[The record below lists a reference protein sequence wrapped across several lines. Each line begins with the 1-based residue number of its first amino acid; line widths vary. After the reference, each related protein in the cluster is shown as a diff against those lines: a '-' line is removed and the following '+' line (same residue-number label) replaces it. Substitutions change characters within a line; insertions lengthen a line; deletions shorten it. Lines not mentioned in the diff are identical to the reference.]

1 MGINALI
8 LMGLSIIL
16 VYVIFIEIFTI
27 IFRLTG
33 LTNDKARF
41 QVISLF
47 TNSGFT
53 TQEAELIVNSRV
65 RRRIANITML
75 SGFILNVTVISV
87 LVNVF
92 ITLGSAQSSD
102 VLKFFLVIGAFFI
115 FVFILKRLKVFER
128 LFRGVVERVTNRL
141 IYGSGFNIV
150 EVLENVGKNSIAQVQ
165 VLHVPEVLVDKT
177 LEVSNIRK
185 TYMVNVLAIIRGG
198 ETNAN
203 VTKDDVILTDDK
215 VIVFGKIHN
224 IKKLFIREIA
234 TEPSK
239 KPQS

>member
-16 VYVIFIEIFTI
+16 VYIVFIEIFTI

-33 LTNDKARF
+33 LTNDKAKF

-53 TQEAELIVNSRV
+53 TQEAELIVNSRI
-65 RRRIANITML
+65 RRRIANLTML

-92 ITLGSAQSSD
+92 ITLGSAQSND
-102 VLKFFLVIGAFFI
+102 ILKFFLFIGGFFI
-115 FVFILKRLKVFER
+115 LLFILRKLKVFEF
-128 LFRGVVERVTNRL
+128 LLRGIVERVTNRV
-141 IYGSGFNIV
+141 IYGGETNIV
-150 EVLENVGKNSIAQVQ
+150 EILDHFGKNSIAQIRIIN
-165 VLHVPEVLVDKT
+165 LPEILENTT
-177 LEVSNIRK
+177 LEHSDIRK
-185 TYMVNVLAIIRGG
+185 KYSVNVLAIIRGG

-203 VTKDDVILTDDK
+203 VTKDDIIEKDDRI
-215 VIVFGKIHN
+215 IVFGRIQN
-224 IKKLFIREIA
+224 IKKLFIKSDFQE
-234 TEPSK
+234 
-239 KPQS
+239 

>member
-1 MGINALI
+1 MGVNALI

-33 LTNDKARF
+33 LTIDKARF

-53 TQEAELIVNSRV
+53 TQEAELIVNSKV
-65 RRRIANITML
+65 RRRIANVTML
-75 SGFILNVTVISV
+75 SGFVLNVTVISV

-102 VLKFFLVIGAFFI
+102 VLKFFLYIIGFFI
-115 FVFILKRLKVFER
+115 IVFILKKLKIFEFLFRSFIER
-128 LFRGVVERVTNRL
+128 LTNRV
-141 IYGSGFNIV
+141 IYGSGTNII
-150 EVLENVGKNSIAQVQ
+150 EVLDHVGKNSITQVK
-165 VLHVPEVLVDKT
+165 VITVPEPLLDQT
-177 LEVSNIRK
+177 LEKSDIRK
-185 TYMVNVLAIIRGG
+185 NYLINVLAIIRGG

-203 VTKDDVILTDDK
+203 VTKDDFILKDDK
-215 VIVFGKIHN
+215 IIVFGKIQN
-224 IKKLFIREIA
+224 IKRLFL
-234 TEPSK
+234 K
-239 KPQS
+239 Q

>member
-33 LTNDKARF
+33 LTIDKARF

-53 TQEAELIVNSRV
+53 TQEAELIVNSRI
-65 RRRIANITML
+65 RRKIANITML

-102 VLKFFLVIGAFFI
+102 ILKFFLFIGGFFI
-115 FVFILKRLKVFER
+115 IVFILKKLKVFEF
-128 LFRGVVERVTNRL
+128 LFRGFVERVTNRV
-141 IYGSGFNIV
+141 IYGSGTNII
-150 EVLENVGKNSIAQVQ
+150 EVLDHVGKNSIVQVQ
-165 VLHVPEVLVDKT
+165 VINLPDVLMDKT
-177 LEVSNIRK
+177 LEKSDIRQ
-185 TYMVNVLAIIRGG
+185 TFSINVLAIIRAG

-203 VTKDDVILTDDK
+203 VTKDDMIIKDDK
-215 VIVFGKIHN
+215 VIVFGKIQN
-224 IKKLFIREIA
+224 IKKLFI
-234 TEPSK
+234 K
-239 KPQS
+239 Q

>member
-115 FVFILKRLKVFER
+115 VVFILKRLKVFER

-177 LEVSNIRK
+177 LEISDIRK

-224 IKKLFIREIA
+224 IKKLFIKEIA
-234 TEPSK
+234 TEASK

>member
-1 MGINALI
+1 
-8 LMGLSIIL
+8 
-16 VYVIFIEIFTI
+16 
-27 IFRLTG
+27 
-33 LTNDKARF
+33 
-41 QVISLF
+41 
-47 TNSGFT
+47 
-53 TQEAELIVNSRV
+53 
-65 RRRIANITML
+65 ML

-115 FVFILKRLKVFER
+115 VVFILKRLKVFER

-177 LEVSNIRK
+177 LEISDIRK

-224 IKKLFIREIA
+224 IKKLFIKEIA
-234 TEPSK
+234 TEASK